1 MSNTQMTQTSID
13 VLERLSGWT
22 EGRKYE
28 ENHWPS
34 IVVLATG
41 EDGVMWMHRD
51 DGEKIKRLE
60 HMDIDGKVF
69 VRDPQ

>member
-1 MSNTQMTQTSID
+1 MTQESLD

-22 EGRKYE
+22 ESRKYE
-28 ENHWPS
+28 ESHYPS
-34 IVVLATG
+34 IVILATD
-41 EDGVMWMHRD
+41 EDGVMWSHQD
-51 DGEKIKRLE
+51 DGEQIKRLE

>member
-1 MSNTQMTQTSID
+1 MTQESLD

-22 EGRKYE
+22 ERRKYE
-28 ENHWPS
+28 ESHYPS
-34 IVVLATG
+34 IVILATDG
-41 EDGVMWMHRD
+41 DGVMWAHQD
-51 DGEKIKRLE
+51 DGEQIKRLE